1 MAFRSLAEF
10 TNPAKLACALA
21 LAMLATLVFAGCSS
35 PTSYDNEIENDPLA
49 TFTGPRYLRG
59 TVGSYGGFVNNKPRY
74 MAGYGMV
81 VDLDATG
88 SNEVPGFMRDWMIN
102 EMRRNGLGSV
112 QFGTERF
119 GPERVMADLGSSVVA
134 VEGLIPPGATQGS
147 KYDILVT
154 MIDQTSTSLAGGRL
168 FWPVQ
173 MSPTGLDRRLIYTE
187 SQGIGYGEVFID
199 PIKPADAEQGNEF
212 LRQAVIVNGGTV
224 TFPQKVQFVL
234 NQPSYRVATLIS
246 ERINARFEAADT
258 DNRATAHPLNDGL
271 IEINVPKR
279 FSAQPEEL
287 FALIEHLHLDPS
299 PQFVRPQAEM
309 LGKAL
314 EEAPADRA
322 RPVSLAWKMLGPNA
336 TPVLRSYY
344 AHPNADVRRAA
355 LQAGAWLNDAQS
367 VTPLKRI
374 AEQGTAADRVWA
386 ARSLVALTRSGEARQ
401 AVREMLNDP
410 DPAVRVGAYE
420 ALAMVRDSAID
431 RLSVTDGL
439 AHKFYIDRVPSKHP
453 MVFAVQ
459 GDEQAVVIFGDDVP
473 LNKTVFAKIDDNIT
487 LTSLPISSIPVGLAG
502 RSVGESAFVPLHRC
516 GALEMIPSLTPVSD
530 DPNARLPAP
539 DWRVEVGDAD
549 GNSMV
554 INIRKEALQDAFG
567 VTMLNVPGRDT
578 PTDKPRA
585 VAMVR
590 IVQDAGKDEHGKPT
604 PAVGELLQLRK
615 ADAPLPVALRIRK
628 PGDRETKVYRITPT
642 VATLAYTLGYKEDNI
657 NARLG
662 PDLTFS
668 KVVHALY
675 VLAEQGQYNAPFD
688 ARISEVA
695 QAIQAAQE
703 TNQAEPR
710 PEWRPEDFEQLDA
723 RAAERA
729 ERAGGN
735 ETDPAGRPGG

>member
-1 MAFRSLAEF
+1 
-10 TNPAKLACALA
+10 
-21 LAMLATLVFAGCSS
+21 
-35 PTSYDNEIENDPLA
+35 
-49 TFTGPRYLRG
+49 
-59 TVGSYGGFVNNKPRY
+59 

-88 SNEVPGFMRDWMIN
+88 SNEVPGFLRDWMVN

-134 VEGLIPPGATQGS
+134 VEGLIPPGATRGS
-147 KYDILVT
+147 KYDVLVT
-154 MIDQTSTSLAGGRL
+154 LIDQTSTSLAGGRL

-187 SQGIGYGEVFID
+187 SQGIGYGEVFVD
-199 PIKPADAEQGNEF
+199 PIRPANADGNSEF
-212 LRQAVIVNGGTV
+212 VRQAVIVNGGTV

-234 NQPSYRVATLIS
+234 NQPSYRVATLVS

-258 DNRATAHPLNDGL
+258 DDRATAHPLNDGL

-279 FSAQPEEL
+279 FSANPEEL
-287 FALIEHLHLDPS
+287 FSLIEHLYLDPS
-299 PQFVRPQAEM
+299 PQFVRPQAET

-314 EEAPADRA
+314 EQDPAERA

-336 TPVLRSYY
+336 TPVLREYY
-344 AHPNADVRRAA
+344 QHDNAEIQKAA
-355 LQAGAWLNDAQS
+355 LQAGAWLNDAQT
-367 VTPLKRI
+367 VAPLKQI
-374 AEQGTAADRVWA
+374 AEEGGAADRVWA

-401 AVREMLNDP
+401 AVRDMLNDP

-420 ALAMVRDSAID
+420 ALAMVRDTSID

-453 MVFAVQ
+453 MVFAIQ
-459 GDEQAVVIFGDDVP
+459 GDEQAIVIFGDDVP
-473 LNKTVFAKIDDNIT
+473 LNKNTFAKIDDNIT

-516 GALEMIPSLTPVSD
+516 GALQMTPSLTPVSD
-530 DPNARLPAP
+530 DPGAKLPPP
-539 DWRVEVGDAD
+539 DWRVEVGDD
-549 GNSMV
+549 KGNAM
-554 INIRKEALQDAFG
+554 ILNIRKESLQDAFG

-590 IVQDAGKDEHGKPT
+590 IVRDAGKDADGNPT

-628 PGDRETKVYRITPT
+628 PNDREAKVYRITPT

-657 NARLG
+657 NAKLG
-662 PDLTFS
+662 PDLSFS

-675 VLAEQGQYNAPFD
+675 VLSKQGQYDATFD

-695 QAIQAAQE
+695 QAIEAAQE
-703 TNQAEPR
+703 NNQAEPR
-710 PEWRPEDFEQLDA
+710 PEWNPEDFEKLDA
-723 RAAERA
+723 EAAERA
-729 ERAGGN
+729 DSVSPAGAN
-735 ETDPAGRPGG
+735 ETDSPGRPEN